1 MSNELIPNSD
11 ILGVFVLLV
20 NFDVMK
26 LTVDTFLSF
35 RSIAVSGKTNKIVA
49 AVNKR
54 IRSQLTTFRAVNFT
68 METEKRIKN

>member
-20 NFDVMK
+20 KFDVTK